1 MSGETQEKEST
12 EKITAVEKVKE
23 AKNSTIAQYTKD
35 KIKKTE
41 QEEVKV
47 STERSKIIE
56 RVTYKNGVVKSRLV
70 GTLKKGKVI
79 FNAGMEK
86 QWLNPNKNALKK

>member
-1 MSGETQEKEST
+1 MSGETQEKENK
-12 EKITAVEKVKE
+12 EQTAAVDKVKE
-23 AKNSTIAQYTKD
+23 AKKNTIAQYTKD
-35 KIKKTE
+35 KIKDTE

-70 GTLKKGKVI
+70 GTIKKGKVI
-79 FNAGMEK
+79 YNAGLEK
-86 QWLNPNKNALKK
+86 KWLNPNKNALKK